1 MYLQTLSWRSRYF
14 VGKRPSQ
21 PDMKWWM
28 VSFSTQQIRHV
39 LSSSTLKTCV
49 LIYLVEITC
58 SWMAAIVD
66 SVDLFRVEDFSHWLD
81 HSLST

>member
-1 MYLQTLSWRSRYF
+1 MYLPTLSWRSRYF

-49 LIYLVEITC
+49 LIYLVEINC

-66 SVDLFRVEDFSHWLD
+66 FVDLFRVEDFSHWLD